1 MAIRVNKSSYIR
13 TPHGGFKRNSVK
25 SVTPTDSG
33 VIVIDDS
40 NQMIFWHEE
49 PDPVKAR
56 KISKAIMDAVIEGT
70 AVDWS
75 DFYEEAPLDN
85 KIPNKTK

>member
-13 TPHGGFKRNSVK
+13 TPHGGFKRSSVK

-49 PDPVKAR
+49 PDSEKAR
-56 KISKAIMDAVIEGT
+56 KISSALMDAVIDGT
-70 AVDWS
+70 SIDWS
-75 DFYEEAPLDN
+75 AFDEQAPLEN
-85 KIPNKTK
+85 KVQNKTK